1 MGNSVA
7 QVYDEEGWLLVAM
20 LSLGPPPAADELL
33 LRSDDGVYL
42 AFKQTARP
50 SSLLVVV
57 GLEKYQDRG
66 HCFG

>member
-1 MGNSVA
+1 M
-7 QVYDEEGWLLVAM
+7 AM